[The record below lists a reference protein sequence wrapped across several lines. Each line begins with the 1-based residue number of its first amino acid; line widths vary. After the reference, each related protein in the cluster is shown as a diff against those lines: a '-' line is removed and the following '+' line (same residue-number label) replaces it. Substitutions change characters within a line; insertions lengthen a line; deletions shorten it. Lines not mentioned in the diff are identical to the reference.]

1 MKLSYLLELK
11 MKDEKLKIMKD
22 NLIQTKSFNF
32 ALSIISLYKLLQNER
47 EYIISKQILRSA
59 TSIGANIEEA
69 IAGQSKRDFLAKISI
84 SLKEAR
90 ETSYWLKLIQESDIT
105 KIDVSSHQKEI
116 FEIVNILSSIVK
128 TTKTRLK

>member
-69 IAGQSKRDFLAKISI
+69 IAGQSKRNF
-84 SLKEAR
+84 
-90 ETSYWLKLIQESDIT
+90 
-105 KIDVSSHQKEI
+105 
-116 FEIVNILSSIVK
+116 
-128 TTKTRLK
+128 

>member
-1 MKLSYLLELK
+1 

-69 IAGQSKRDFLAKISI
+69 IAGQSKRNFWNSKYSFFH
-84 SLKEAR
+84 S
-90 ETSYWLKLIQESDIT
+90 
-105 KIDVSSHQKEI
+105 
-116 FEIVNILSSIVK
+116 
-128 TTKTRLK
+128 